1 MLCPG
6 SGTKQAQKNTQE
18 LKDRLSRFDS
28 PILCRTVAGV
38 SESAGRF
45 KTQMKVLISGAG
57 PAGLTAAYWLRRYGY
72 DPTIVERASS
82 LLVGGYK
89 IDLRG
94 AALQVL
100 RQMEVHDAVV
110 AAHTDMQG
118 AVLVDKE
125 GNVVNRM
132 SGDDFG
138 HRVGGDIEIVR
149 GTLCQI
155 LRDHIGDVELLFGD
169 TIQRITQS
177 SNNTQVELTKNGM
190 REFDCVIGA
199 DGLHSHVR
207 RIVFGEESRFLRDL
221 GLYLCVY
228 SVPNYLNLDRMEI
241 QYSELGRIAAI
252 WSSRG
257 DPNLR
262 ACFGFT
268 APSLRIDLRDR
279 AQQQQALRTVYKG
292 IGWEVPRLLEMMP
305 TAPDWYFDMAAQ
317 IDMPR
322 WSEGRVVLVG
332 DAAYC
337 ASPLSGQGTSIALIG
352 AYVLAGELAAASGAH
367 PRAFAEFEN
376 VMRPFVQAN
385 QALGRRSA
393 KLMRS
398 GERKS
403 VVGWLLKQ
411 LMRMV
416 PGRMTEWL
424 INRGTERITQ
434 AANAIC
440 LKDYSSFLRSK
451 ETPA

>member
-1 MLCPG
+1 
-6 SGTKQAQKNTQE
+6 
-18 LKDRLSRFDS
+18 
-28 PILCRTVAGV
+28 
-38 SESAGRF
+38 
-45 KTQMKVLISGAG
+45 MKILISGAG
-57 PAGLTAAYWLRRYGY
+57 PAGLTSAYWLRRYGFN
-72 DPTIVERASS
+72 PTIVERAPS

-89 IDLRG
+89 IDVRG

-100 RQMEVHDAVV
+100 RQMAVHDAVV

-155 LRDHIGDVELLFGD
+155 LKNGLGDVEFLFGD
-169 TIQRITQS
+169 TVQGITQS
-177 SNNTQVELTKNGM
+177 SDSTQVRFTNNGV
-190 REFDCVIGA
+190 RDFDLVIGA
-199 DGLHSHVR
+199 DGLHSNVR
-207 RIVFGEESRFLRDL
+207 RIAFGEEARFLRDL

-228 SVPNYLNLDRMEI
+228 SIPNYLQLDRMEF

-257 DPNLR
+257 DANAK
-262 ACFGFT
+262 ACFGFA
-268 APSLRIDLRDR
+268 APSVRIDLQDRD
-279 AQQQQALRTVYKG
+279 QQQQALRTVYAG

-305 TAPDWYFDMAAQ
+305 AASDWYFDTAAQ

-322 WSEGRVVLVG
+322 WSQGRVVLVG

-337 ASPLSGQGTSIALIG
+337 ASPMSGQGTSIALIG
-352 AYVLAGELAAASGAH
+352 AYVLAGELAAASGAY

-376 VMRPFVQAN
+376 PMRPFVEAN
-385 QALGRRSA
+385 QAVGLRSA
-393 KLMRS
+393 NLMRS
-398 GERKS
+398 GEKKS
-403 VVGWLLKQ
+403 IVGLLLKR

-416 PGRMTEWL
+416 PGRMTEWI
-424 INRGTERITQ
+424 INRSTQRITQ
-434 AANAIC
+434 AANSIS
-440 LKDYSSFLRSK
+440 LKDYSSFLRLK
-451 ETPA
+451 ETTVR